1 VLAPVLAL
9 LAALAFGVADFMGG
23 SASRRLPLPV
33 VLALSQAVGLAA
45 IVLVVL
51 VRGQGPP
58 SARFALYAL
67 GAAVLGT
74 IVIATLYRALAIGS
88 MSVVAPI
95 AGTAAVIPVVA
106 GFLIGESPTTP
117 QNAGIV
123 LALVGVILA
132 SRTRHEGGRATVGAG
147 VWLAVVAAIVI
158 GFFLV
163 ALNAA
168 SEADPYWAT
177 LTARAATVSFLWIS
191 VAVLRPSL
199 RIVGRDRLML
209 PLVGV
214 LDVTGNLLFAIATT
228 KGLIGVVSVLGSL
241 YPVVTVALARALHH
255 ERLSRLQAAGVVAA
269 FAGVGLIAAG

>member
-1 VLAPVLAL
+1 MAAPVLAL
-9 LAALAFGVADFMGG
+9 LAALSFGFADFMGG

-33 VLALSQAVGLAA
+33 VLALSQMAGLAA
-45 IVLVVL
+45 IAAVVA

-58 SARFALYAL
+58 SGRFALYAL

-74 IVIATLYRALAIGS
+74 IGIAALYRALAIGS

-95 AGTAAVIPVVA
+95 AGTAAVIPVVW
-106 GFLIGESPTTP
+106 GFLIDESPSAL

-123 LALVGVILA
+123 LALAGVVLA
-132 SRTRHEGGRATVGAG
+132 SRTRDESGRPTVGAG
-147 VWLAVVAAIVI
+147 VWLAVGAAVVI

-177 LTARAATVSFLWIS
+177 LTARATTVSLLWLS
-191 VAVLRPSL
+191 VLILRPSL
-199 RIVGRDRLML
+199 RVTGRDRLVL
-209 PLVGV
+209 PLIGV
-214 LDVTGNLLFAIATT
+214 LDVTGNLLFSIATT

-241 YPVVTVALARALHH
+241 YPVFTVALARALHH
-255 ERLSRLQAAGVVAA
+255 ERLSRVQAVGVVAA
-269 FAGVGLIAAG
+269 FAGVTLLAGG